1 MSGYTLPR
9 AWFDAVDA
17 CTKHDAAHVVHIMRH
32 WFAVLSV
39 GAVRVPHV
47 EREPIDDSVVFTW
60 KRDGHYLDFTVLS
73 DGRVEW
79 FYKAPHNTHHRG
91 THDEPTAD
99 LPPEFFEHVRKY
111 ATPTTEDDH
120 AP

>member
-1 MSGYTLPR
+1 MNDYAFPR

-17 CTKHDAAHVVHIMRH
+17 CTKYDPAHVAHIMRH

-39 GAVRVPHV
+39 GPVRVPHV
-47 EREPIDDSVVFTW
+47 EVVNGSGGVRFTW
-60 KRDGHYLDFTVLS
+60 NRDGHYIDFEVLR

-91 THDEPTAD
+91 THDEPTAA
-99 LPPEFFEHVRKY
+99 LPPEFFEYVRKH
-111 ATPTTEDDH
+111 ATPTTKDVT
-120 AP
+120 